1 MTDKHNKKY
10 METRVYYGEYTLRHW
25 LNLLLTRSI
34 VLPGYQRSF
43 VWTEKDVKQLYQSLE
58 TGQFV
63 PPITIAHYN
72 NGMESQNL
80 ILDGQQRL
88 TSILL
93 AYLGY
98 MPIKEKFKAKE
109 HELASGD
116 DSNEDEISASIEWT
130 YKCLLEDAQNK
141 NNLQQII
148 DRISIDTRY
157 KKIEFE
163 IKENKDEFYDNTFM
177 GFSFIIPNSVD
188 TKDTQR
194 YFSTLFRNMN
204 YLGSKL
210 SSLESR
216 RSLYYMNADYANY
229 FEGKLDSGEDVLC
242 GIQILENMQPRKIDF
257 VRYLSILSQYVGTNN
272 INKVLLGYSAYK
284 SRESYYADY
293 VAYIGGLRQEAR
305 EDKFDNF
312 KIETFLPNNCWK
324 ERFVKICAYLERNKR
339 KMNLDEKNNAFT
351 SWIDADYWLFGL
363 LYWVLFKG
371 KSIVNEEILTE
382 KINSEVL
389 EKRTPRDGSDYSRN
403 PNRLGN
409 LRERIERSI
418 ELYKMH
424 VQ

>member
-1 MTDKHNKKY
+1 MADAQNKF

-25 LNLLLTRSI
+25 LNLLLSKSI
-34 VLPGYQRSF
+34 VLPDYQRSF

-58 TGQFV
+58 IGQFV

-72 NGMESQNL
+72 NGIESQNL

-98 MPIKEKFKAKE
+98 MPIKDKFKAKE
-109 HELASGD
+109 NELASGD
-116 DSNEDEISASIEWT
+116 DSNEDVISSTSIEWT
-130 YKCLLEDAQNK
+130 YNCLLDNAQNK
-141 NNLQQII
+141 NNIQQIS
-148 DRISIDTRY
+148 DRLSVDERY

-163 IKENKDEFYDNTFM
+163 ISDNKDEFYDNTFL

-188 TKDTQR
+188 VRDTQR

-229 FEGKLDSGEDVLC
+229 FEGKLKTEEDVLC
-242 GIQILENMQPRKIDF
+242 GIQILENMQPCKIDF
-257 VRYLSILSQYVGTNN
+257 VRYLAILSQYVGTQNV
-272 INKVLLGYSAYK
+272 NKVLLGYSAYK
-284 SRESYYADY
+284 SRENYYADY
-293 VAYIGGLRQEAR
+293 VAYIVGLKQEAR
-305 EDKFDNF
+305 EDKFDDF
-312 KIETFLPNNCWK
+312 KIDAILPDNCWM
-324 ERFVKICAYLERNKR
+324 ERFAQMKAFLERNKR
-339 KMNLDEKNNAFT
+339 RMNLDEKNNAFT
-351 SWIDADYWLFGL
+351 SWIDADYWLYGL
-363 LYWVLFKG
+363 FYWVLFIG
-371 KSIVNEEILTE
+371 KTIIEEESLVKDI
-382 KINSEVL
+382 ISEVE
-389 EKRTPRDGSDYSRN
+389 EKRTPKEGNDYSRN

-409 LRERIERSI
+409 LRERILRSI
-418 ELYKMH
+418 ELYKTH

>member
-34 VLPGYQRSF
+34 VLPDYQRSF
-43 VWTEKDVKQLYQSLE
+43 VWTENDVKQLYQSLE

-109 HELASGD
+109 YELASGD

-242 GIQILENMQPRKIDF
+242 GIQIL
-257 VRYLSILSQYVGTNN
+257 
-272 INKVLLGYSAYK
+272 
-284 SRESYYADY
+284 
-293 VAYIGGLRQEAR
+293 
-305 EDKFDNF
+305 
-312 KIETFLPNNCWK
+312 
-324 ERFVKICAYLERNKR
+324 
-339 KMNLDEKNNAFT
+339 
-351 SWIDADYWLFGL
+351 
-363 LYWVLFKG
+363 
-371 KSIVNEEILTE
+371 
-382 KINSEVL
+382 
-389 EKRTPRDGSDYSRN
+389 
-403 PNRLGN
+403 
-409 LRERIERSI
+409 
-418 ELYKMH
+418 
-424 VQ
+424 